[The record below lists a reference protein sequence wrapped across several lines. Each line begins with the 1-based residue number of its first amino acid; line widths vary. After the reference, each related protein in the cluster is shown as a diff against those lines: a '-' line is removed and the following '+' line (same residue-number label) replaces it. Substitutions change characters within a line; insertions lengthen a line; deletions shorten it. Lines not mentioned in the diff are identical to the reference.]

1 MTKSIIKNLN
11 DAAKKLE
18 ELTYKERDHISQDN
32 VNRTLE
38 EHAMFKES
46 FVKGH
51 CYLCDHPL
59 ASFSKKRPCL
69 HWFLKP
75 KGFNKK
81 DIKSVAKHY
90 GFFRIQIY
98 LRWVANTN
106 GIAKHINDYQ
116 EESSKTKI
124 IELTIRHQ
132 KIEWSFSCGESD
144 YQGHP
149 NSQHSK
155 HPHYHLQMFVDH
167 RPLISFNDFH
177 LPLHDDDI
185 VSIELKRKLPNI
197 VKHTFPGGEGISE
210 VLNDQTIETLIT
222 DGQAADHEDDADL
235 NLHTL
240 IMADEGTTING
251 DDIYQIIQEAKAKK
265 VTIASLMHK
274 FPIKNVSTEV
284 HVTLGSSVVEQAH
297 RTGRNKKEDIK

>member
-1 MTKSIIKNLN
+1 MNKSIIEKAQDIAN
-11 DAAKKLE
+11 KLE
-18 ELTYKERDHISQDN
+18 ELTHEERDRISQDN

-38 EHAMFKES
+38 EHSRFKES
-46 FVKGH
+46 FAIGH
-51 CYLCDHPL
+51 CYLCERPL
-59 ASFSKKRPCL
+59 TSFSKKRPCL

-75 KGFNKK
+75 KGFKKK
-81 DIKSVAKHY
+81 DVKSVAERY
-90 GFFRIQIY
+90 GFFQIQTY
-98 LRWVANTN
+98 LRWVANTG
-106 GIAKHINDYQ
+106 GIAKHINDYE

-132 KIEWSFSCGESD
+132 KIEWSFSCGDSD

-149 NSQHSK
+149 TSQHSK

-167 RPLISFNDFH
+167 RPLIGFNDFH

-197 VKHTFPGGEGISE
+197 VKHKFPGGEGMSE
-210 VLNDQTIETLIT
+210 VLNEQTLETLIT
-222 DGQAADHEDDADL
+222 DGQAADNEDDADL
-235 NLHTL
+235 HLDTL

-251 DDIYQIIQEAKAKK
+251 DDIYKIIQEAKAKN

-274 FPIKNVSTEV
+274 LPIKNASTQV
-284 HVTLGSSVVEQAH
+284 YVTPGSGVVEQAH
-297 RTGRNKKEDIK
+297 RTGRNKKD